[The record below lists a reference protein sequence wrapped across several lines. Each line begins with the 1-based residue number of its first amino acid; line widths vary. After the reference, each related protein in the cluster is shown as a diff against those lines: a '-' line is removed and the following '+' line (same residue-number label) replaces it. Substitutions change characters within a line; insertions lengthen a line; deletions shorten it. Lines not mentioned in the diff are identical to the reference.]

1 MRFFRLA
8 GWAFFTMTA
17 MLGVSELVH
26 HVRDGSST
34 FTDVGRFWAQMRPA
48 SLGAVQSFLQPLV
61 GPTIWGWFLRA
72 PVMAVTA
79 CVGIALMLVD
89 SAMARRIHHT

>member
-1 MRFFRLA
+1 M
-8 GWAFFTMTA
+8 
-17 MLGVSELVH
+17 S
-26 HVRDGSST
+26 
-34 FTDVGRFWAQMRPA
+34 PA

-61 GPTIWGWFLRA
+61 GPAIWSWFLRA

-89 SAMARRIHHT
+89 SAMARRIRHT